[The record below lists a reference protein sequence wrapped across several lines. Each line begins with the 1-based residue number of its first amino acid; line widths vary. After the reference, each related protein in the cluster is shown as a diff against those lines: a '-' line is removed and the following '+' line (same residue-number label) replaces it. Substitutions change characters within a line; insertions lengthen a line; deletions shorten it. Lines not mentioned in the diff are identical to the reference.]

1 MAKKVVR
8 RGPLNIQE
16 LYSKAIKELKY
27 SEIEISKAI
36 YQLTLKKVLV
46 KGTKI
51 TKDSVLE
58 NYVRNRIFKYILKN
72 PGTHLREIRDRL
84 NLLPLQADWHLNML
98 EKFGYIR
105 KNRIKNKVVFFESKI
120 NPDLDNSIFILRN
133 LDNLNIIKKILTEPD
148 IALNILVGKVQL
160 RPRKVKN
167 IILNLLESDLINE
180 IIEDGQVRYRANIEN
195 ISLVT
200 KIFEEL
206 RINNKQRGSNSL
218 V

>member
-1 MAKKVVR
+1 M
-8 RGPLNIQE
+8 
-16 LYSKAIKELKY
+16 
-27 SEIEISKAI
+27 
-36 YQLTLKKVLV
+36 V

-51 TKDSVLE
+51 TQDSVLE

-84 NLLPLQADWHLNML
+84 SLLPLQADWHLNML

-105 KNRIKNKVVFFESKI
+105 KNRIKNKVVYFESKI
-120 NPDLDNSIFILRN
+120 NPDLYDSIFILRN
-133 LDNLNIIKKILTEPD
+133 LDNLNIIKKILAEPD
-148 IALNILVGKVQL
+148 IPLNTLVGKVRL

-167 IILNLLESDLINE
+167 IIFNLLETDLIKE
-180 IIEDGQVRYRANIEN
+180 IIEDGQVKYRANIEN
-195 ISLVT
+195 ISSVT

-206 RINNKQRGSNSL
+206 RIKNNQRGSNST